1 MGLGKTV
8 QIVTFLDH
16 LFEIEKIRGPFLIC
30 VPLSTIEHVSASPHT
45 RTRTTWLG
53 LAWLGL
59 ACLRLFECFIASILL
74 SRVVYSVHI

>member
-1 MGLGKTV
+1 MYVLKCINHCDLEFALRVAAEMGLGKTV

-45 RTRTTWLG
+45 PLG

-59 ACLRLFECFIASILL
+59 FTL
-74 SRVVYSVHI
+74 V